1 MSGSSA
7 MVMPLLA
14 RGRHRNPR
22 RGACFMEL
30 VSYLAGETWSDSP
43 ECTDES
49 LAHLARMVNDF
60 SSDADRPQ
68 LAQMIPAVI
77 GLQGLGHGF
86 AEDVALIAATHAL
99 PVVAEERQR
108 GLAVGMLRLIG
119 EVGDYRTAADPQV
132 VAAARQVLAEHR
144 GIEQWARGFADRV
157 SVTGSADSAATAMT
171 EIAVRGLAE
180 ACVPDTQPRMREVLR
195 AAIHQAHQRLGRA
208 PAEPPVLHPS
218 VWAGVVRPA

>member
-1 MSGSSA
+1 RRRTGDFDRREVTAVVMPGLVAAGSAVATGHCPAWSFPSPLANRLREDQTGGTTLRRCPMSGSSA

-68 LAQMIPAVI
+68 L
-77 GLQGLGHGF
+77 
-86 AEDVALIAATHAL
+86 
-99 PVVAEERQR
+99 
-108 GLAVGMLRLIG
+108 
-119 EVGDYRTAADPQV
+119 
-132 VAAARQVLAEHR
+132 
-144 GIEQWARGFADRV
+144 
-157 SVTGSADSAATAMT
+157 
-171 EIAVRGLAE
+171 
-180 ACVPDTQPRMREVLR
+180 
-195 AAIHQAHQRLGRA
+195 
-208 PAEPPVLHPS
+208 
-218 VWAGVVRPA
+218 